1 MSLILLLGLLAFGL
15 AGAMTLPPSRELTIK
30 LGTLVDMTRRANP
43 ELFRST
49 IEPTNPFVGRSFKH
63 NRIKGMLR
71 ADLSKF
77 GDISQRL
84 QREARQLDK
93 RAHVGVLPVVA
104 YLVGVGLWLALWR

>member
-30 LGTLVDMTRRANP
+30 LGTLVDMTRRADP
-43 ELFRST
+43 ELFRAT

-63 NRIKGMLR
+63 SRIKGMLH
-71 ADLSKF
+71 ADLSRF

-84 QREARQLDK
+84 QREARRLDK
-93 RAHVGVLPVVA
+93 RAHLGALPVVA
-104 YLVGVGLWLALWR
+104 YLVGLGLWFALRR